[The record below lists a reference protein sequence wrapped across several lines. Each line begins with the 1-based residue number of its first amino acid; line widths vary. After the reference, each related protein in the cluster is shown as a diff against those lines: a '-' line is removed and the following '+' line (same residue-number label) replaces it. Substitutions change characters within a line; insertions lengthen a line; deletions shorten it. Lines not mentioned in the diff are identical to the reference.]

1 MKKILIVIFF
11 LFYFACQGSK
21 YEWYNGSLEQ
31 AKEIAG
37 SKLIML
43 KFYTNTWG
51 ACIRLDVETL
61 RNVEV
66 QDFSKKNFISLKYNA
81 SEELGYNYFKQYK
94 CQRVP
99 HLVFLDSEGIEVDR
113 IIGFLPPT
121 EYLLRIKDIAKKKNI
136 LNDFLARY
144 EKGEKNIEMIAA
156 IAMKYEDRNENDKA
170 AEYYSI
176 LIKEYAS
183 DDSDYYIQ
191 AKFFLATYN
200 FNNGDEFALKDYIA
214 SNPNSKFLLPAYRKM
229 IFYYVDSNQL
239 DKELEVYT
247 EMLNKYPNDPN
258 VLNSYAWRMAELEI
272 NLEKALI
279 KVQKAIFLTKND
291 PDQANI
297 IDTEAE
303 IFWKLKRY
311 DEAIKS
317 IDRAL
322 FIDPDN
328 KYFQDQKEKFL
339 KSKIELKL
347 QSV

>member
-1 MKKILIVIFF
+1 
-11 LFYFACQGSK
+11 
-21 YEWYNGSLEQ
+21 
-31 AKEIAG
+31 
-37 SKLIML
+37 
-43 KFYTNTWG
+43 
-51 ACIRLDVETL
+51 
-61 RNVEV
+61 
-66 QDFSKKNFISLKYNA
+66 
-81 SEELGYNYFKQYK
+81 
-94 CQRVP
+94 
-99 HLVFLDSEGIEVDR
+99 
-113 IIGFLPPT
+113 
-121 EYLLRIKDIAKKKNI
+121 
-136 LNDFLARY
+136 
-144 EKGEKNIEMIAA
+144 MIAA

-200 FNNGDEFALKDYIA
+200 FNNGDEFALKDYID

-272 NLEKALI
+272 DLEKALI

-339 KSKIELKL
+339 KSKTELKL